1 VLPRWLGYTGIALAI
16 AIAASSVAYP
26 LLLPGLAI
34 LAVPAGVLLLVFITG
49 TGITLGTSTNQPSRE
64 VPAARKAEAKAGAHG

>member
-1 VLPRWLGYTGIALAI
+1 
-16 AIAASSVAYP
+16 
-26 LLLPGLAI
+26 
-34 LAVPAGVLLLVFITG
+34 VLLLVFTTG